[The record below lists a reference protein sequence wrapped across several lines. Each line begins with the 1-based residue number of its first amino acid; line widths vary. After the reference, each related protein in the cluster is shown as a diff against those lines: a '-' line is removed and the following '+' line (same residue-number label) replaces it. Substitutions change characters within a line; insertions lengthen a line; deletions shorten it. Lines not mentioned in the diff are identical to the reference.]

1 MIKLPLMYCYGETW
15 YGHWISTQGFGGGV
29 RFDLGASGRTSE
41 NNETV
46 LLKYEVLACLFL
58 IRISPRCKISH
69 RYYLHQKHA
78 ESMLHWPLPYGE
90 FFFVHQ
96 SIVTGRREAQSLWHY
111 IRVEEQRQFIVA
123 FINRR
128 FHFNTPFHWDR
139 TVRQFLDWV
148 ADAGLGSFVNIRLD
162 RRTSAG
168 CLPHTPVAC
177 P

>member
-1 MIKLPLMYCYGETW
+1 MKVKCESCICCNFCIKARMSSVPYCRRL
-15 YGHWISTQGFGGGV
+15 FCV
-29 RFDLGASGRTSE
+29 VGRSMGSAQIE
-41 NNETV
+41 SR
-46 LLKYEVLACLFL
+46 L

-69 RYYLHQKHA
+69 RYYLHQKHT

-148 ADAGLGSFVNIRLD
+148 ADAGLGSFVNSRLD

-168 CLPHTPVAC
+168 CLPHTPAAC

>member
-1 MIKLPLMYCYGETW
+1 MKVKCESCICCNFCIKARMSSVPYCRRL
-15 YGHWISTQGFGGGV
+15 FCV
-29 RFDLGASGRTSE
+29 VGRSMGSAQIE
-41 NNETV
+41 SR
-46 LLKYEVLACLFL
+46 L
-58 IRISPRCKISH
+58 IRISPRCKSH
-69 RYYLHQKHA
+69 TDIICIKSTPNRCFIGPCR
-78 ESMLHWPLPYGE
+78 MGE

-148 ADAGLGSFVNIRLD
+148 ADAGLGSFVNSRLD

-168 CLPHTPVAC
+168 CLPHTPAAC

>member
-1 MIKLPLMYCYGETW
+1 MKVKCESCICCNFCIKALKSSVPYCRRL
-15 YGHWISTQGFGGGV
+15 FAV
-29 RFDLGASGRTSE
+29 VGRSMGSAQIE
-41 NNETV
+41 SR
-46 LLKYEVLACLFL
+46 L

-148 ADAGLGSFVNIRLD
+148 ADAGLGSFVNSRLD

-168 CLPHTPVAC
+168 CLPHTPAAC